1 MQSSTVLKE
10 LQVFPQP
17 IQRPHPQMW
26 EPLTTERSIK
36 WAAERG
42 LNGYFIVEPNSRLKK
57 NVEIF
62 YREAEKAGWPDRLV
76 AEGSSTDGTLKS
88 VAAS

>member
-1 MQSSTVLKE
+1 
-10 LQVFPQP
+10 
-17 IQRPHPQMW
+17 MW

-62 YREAEKAGWPDRLV
+62 FSETEKAG
-76 AEGSSTDGTLKS
+76 
-88 VAAS
+88 